1 MLQYQDTNF
10 WTAAT
15 AGGMIFSAGIANLV
29 SYYAEQLME
38 LRTPI
43 EDLLFQEVAVNF
55 WTAAALAEVAI
66 VVSAAIFLMWIYK
79 VYKNAVA
86 MGGVDVQ
93 ALWAASYRPR
103 LGLWF
108 AMGWWILVLIT
119 TNFSFM
125 SVESLSLAIGAEGGE
140 QKRQL
145 LMNGLALCTKA
156 GYLQSACCVLT
167 ACIVYTVTAML
178 REREKQYLERYC
190 SPIISSTP
198 V

>member
-1 MLQYQDTNF
+1 MLRYQDTTF

-15 AGGMIFSAGIANLV
+15 AGGMIFSAGVANLV
-29 SYYAEQLME
+29 TYYAEQLME

-43 EDLLFQEVAVNF
+43 EDLFFQEAAVNF
-55 WTAAALAEVAI
+55 WTATALAEVAI
-66 VVSAAIFLMWIYK
+66 VVSATIFLVWIYK
-79 VYKNAVA
+79 VYKNAA
-86 MGGVDVQ
+86 ALGGVDGQ
-93 ALWAASYRPR
+93 ALWAAGERPR

-108 AMGWWILVLIT
+108 TIGCWMLILIT
-119 TNFSFM
+119 TIFSFM
-125 SVESLSLAIGAEGGE
+125 SVESLSLAIGAAGGE

-145 LMNGLALCTKA
+145 LMNGLELCTKA

-167 ACIVYTVTAML
+167 ACVVYSFTAML

-190 SPIISSTP
+190 LPSTTL